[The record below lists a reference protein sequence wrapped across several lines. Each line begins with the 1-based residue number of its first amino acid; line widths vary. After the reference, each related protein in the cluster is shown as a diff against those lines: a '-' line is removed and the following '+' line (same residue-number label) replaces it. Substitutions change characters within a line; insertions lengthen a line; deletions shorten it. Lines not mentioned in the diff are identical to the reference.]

1 MNVVTVV
8 VLAVVVLGAAFVLFQ
23 VVRQQGRL
31 LLRIEELEGLLGVGG
46 QRTGAL
52 GAAAHGSHAVGTPV
66 GLPVGS
72 TLEPVT
78 LHDLDGNDVALEGFR
93 GKQMIL
99 VNWSPT
105 CGFCDAIAPDLASAA
120 PALEEANAT
129 LVLLAH
135 GDAAAN
141 RAMVE
146 KYKIES
152 PILLLGDANPAG
164 FQALGTPTA
173 VLVDAEGKVATSLA
187 IGADQVPLLVQDVAA
202 AGGPGDAEDTA
213 EGAGDAADGDVS
225 PKLRGMRNL
234 SESRLVRDGLKA
246 GTPAPPFSLPDLDG
260 KPVALEDYRGK
271 QVLLT
276 FISPDCG
283 PCDALAPH
291 LARLHREHAGNGLA
305 VILVGR
311 GDVEENRKK
320 AAEHGFEFP
329 VVLQEGWKLSREYG
343 IFATPVAFLIDEQ
356 GTISRNV
363 AQGVDQ
369 IVALVP
375 SSGSGADRR

>member
-1 MNVVTVV
+1 MNVVTIV
-8 VLAVVVLGAAFVLFQ
+8 VLAFVVLAAGFVLFL

-46 QRTGAL
+46 QRVGTL
-52 GAAAHGSHAVGTPV
+52 GAVAHGSHAVGTPV
-66 GLPVGS
+66 GLPIGS

-78 LHDLDGNDVALEGFR
+78 LQDLDGNEVALEEFR
-93 GKQMIL
+93 GRQMIL

-105 CGFCDAIAPDLASAA
+105 CGFCDAIAPDLAAAA
-120 PALEEANAT
+120 PALEQANAT

-135 GDAAAN
+135 GEAGAN
-141 RAMVE
+141 RTLAE
-146 KYKIES
+146 KYNLES

-173 VLVDAEGKVATSLA
+173 LLVDAEGKVATTLA
-187 IGADQVPLLVQDVAA
+187 IGADQVPLLVNDVAA
-202 AGGPGDAEDTA
+202 AGGPE
-213 EGAGDAADGDVS
+213 ADGSGAQGDVGAS

-246 GTPAPPFSLPDLDG
+246 GAPAPGFSLPDLDG
-260 KPVALEDYRGK
+260 NPVTLEDYRGK
-271 QVLLT
+271 RVLLT
-276 FISPDCG
+276 FTSPDCG

-291 LARLHREHAGNGLA
+291 LARLHQEHAGNGLA

-311 GDVEENRKK
+311 GDIEENRKK
-320 AAEHGFEFP
+320 ALEHGFEFP
-329 VVLQEGWKLSREYG
+329 VVLQDGWKLSREYG

-356 GTISRNV
+356 GTISQNV

-375 SSGSGADRR
+375 SSGSRADGR

>member
-1 MNVVTVV
+1 MNIVALA
-8 VLAVVVLGAAFVLFQ
+8 VLAVVVVGAGSVLFL

-46 QRTGAL
+46 QRTGTL
-52 GAAAHGSHAVGTPV
+52 GAAAHGSHVISTPV
-66 GLPVGS
+66 GLPIGS

-78 LHDLDGNDVALEGFR
+78 LKNLDGDDVALEGFR
-93 GKQMIL
+93 GRQMVL

-105 CGFCDAIAPDLASAA
+105 CGFCDAIGPDLAAA
-120 PALEEANAT
+120 GPDLERANAT
-129 LVLLAH
+129 LVLIAH

-141 RAMVE
+141 RAMAE

-152 PILLLGDANPAG
+152 PVLLLGDANVAG
-164 FQALGTPTA
+164 FQALGTPTGL
-173 VLVDAEGKVATSLA
+173 LVDAEGKVATTLA
-187 IGADQVPLLVQDVAA
+187 IGADQVPVLVADVAA
-202 AGGPGDAEDTA
+202 AGAPAAEDPGP
-213 EGAGDAADGDVS
+213 EPSDK
-225 PKLRGMRNL
+225 KLRGMRNL

-246 GTPAPPFSLPDLDG
+246 GTVAPTFSLPDLDG
-260 KPVALEDYRGK
+260 NPVALEDYRGK
-271 QVLLT
+271 RVLLT
-276 FISPDCG
+276 FTSPDCG

-291 LARLHREHAGNGLA
+291 LARLHDGHAGNGLA

-311 GDVEENRKK
+311 GDVEENRQK
-320 AAEHGFEFP
+320 AAEHGYEFP

-356 GTISRNV
+356 GTISQNV
-363 AQGVDQ
+363 AQGVEQ

-375 SSGSGADRR
+375 